1 MLSPEALSEIL
12 SVLYEAPSEPARWQ
26 DFLRLLSSAVAGEA
40 GALLMHHF
48 RDVRSA
54 MSAEWGFHPDVSKLY
69 AAHYG
74 SIDVWRSATTASS
87 DWLGISEQFVSVAEL
102 SRTEF
107 YNDLLLPYGIEHG
120 MFAMVERAP
129 GRVANLSICRSARR
143 GPFEEKDL
151 ATLRILTP
159 HVRRAYR
166 LHCELAGAQA
176 CGTGLLAAI
185 NSLASGVVILDI
197 QMHVMTMNEEAE
209 RMVSAGNGLRVC
221 RQRLTAEHAGG
232 AMTISRLNRPALELL
247 VTPIR
252 STYGSSGGIATLV
265 FIHDPAKVRRPPPEM
280 LRGFYHLTPA
290 ECRVALL
297 LGDGHST
304 SQIAEMLGVTNNTV
318 RTQIKSIFSKTGV
331 KRQSQLVSLLLNNAS
346 FVQPKST

>member
-1 MLSPEALSEIL
+1 
-12 SVLYEAPSEPARWQ
+12 
-26 DFLRLLSSAVAGEA
+26 
-40 GALLMHHF
+40 
-48 RDVRSA
+48 
-54 MSAEWGFHPDVSKLY
+54 
-69 AAHYG
+69 
-74 SIDVWRSATTASS
+74 
-87 DWLGISEQFVSVAEL
+87 
-102 SRTEF
+102 
-107 YNDLLLPYGIEHG
+107 
-120 MFAMVERAP
+120 
-129 GRVANLSICRSARR
+129 
-143 GPFEEKDL
+143 
-151 ATLRILTP
+151 
-159 HVRRAYR
+159 
-166 LHCELAGAQA
+166 
-176 CGTGLLAAI
+176 
-185 NSLASGVVILDI
+185 
-197 QMHVMTMNEEAE
+197 MHVMTMNEEAE

-221 RQRLTAEHAGG
+221 RQRLTAEHAGEAANLERLILEATATSKGQGFHAGG

>member
-1 MLSPEALSEIL
+1 MRSPEALSVIL

-129 GRVANLSICRSARR
+129 GRVANLSICRSARIRTVR
-143 GPFEEKDL
+143 GKRSSYAEDPD
-151 ATLRILTP
+151 ATRQTRVQAALRTRGGASP
-159 HVRRAYR
+159 RYR
-166 LHCELAGAQA
+166 LA
-176 CGTGLLAAI
+176 
-185 NSLASGVVILDI
+185 
-197 QMHVMTMNEEAE
+197 
-209 RMVSAGNGLRVC
+209 
-221 RQRLTAEHAGG
+221 
-232 AMTISRLNRPALELL
+232 
-247 VTPIR
+247 
-252 STYGSSGGIATLV
+252 
-265 FIHDPAKVRRPPPEM
+265 
-280 LRGFYHLTPA
+280 RGH
-290 ECRVALL
+290 
-297 LGDGHST
+297 
-304 SQIAEMLGVTNNTV
+304 
-318 RTQIKSIFSKTGV
+318 K
-331 KRQSQLVSLLLNNAS
+331 
-346 FVQPKST
+346 